1 MITNIIFI
9 IRDTHILG
17 ASRQTNRDKPQT
29 KKEKRPSYEIFE
41 KRLHI
46 LLFIVRLSK
55 MKLVITN
62 IKL

>member
-9 IRDTHILG
+9 IRDTHTLG
-17 ASRQTNRDKPQT
+17 TSRQTNRDKPQT

-41 KRLHI
+41 KRPHI